1 MASTETFQRRGT
13 VEGFPSALK
22 HGPAAKNILEFGASR
37 GVNTNL
43 HAPAVSRMGD
53 PNPYPVEA
61 KPILTN
67 ARAIDTSPVRRYSSR
82 QKKVLRNFRVQ
93 IFINLNEA
101 TL

>member
-22 HGPAAKNILEFGASR
+22 HGPAAKNILEFGAS
-37 GVNTNL
+37 GSVNTNL
-43 HAPAVSRMGD
+43 HVRGELHGD

-82 QKKVLRNFRVQ
+82 QKKVLLNFRVQ